1 MTVFFYMNSQ
11 TTGTVVDSDFNPI
24 AKVSITVDD
33 EEIATTDKSGIFLL
47 PASISL
53 PIRVTFSHPN
63 YFFLEVSLTEN
74 NSTFQLKRIPK
85 DNELSTVLLASTFNK
100 KSGVLIPTKT
110 LTEEKLEEFD
120 PVDAIDALNQTEG
133 VYIQNG
139 AQNTNRITI
148 RGVGSR
154 TLYGTNKIRAYFNGI
169 PITNGTGSTEINSF
183 NIDALAAVEVVKGPK
198 ATQYGTNLG
207 GTLLLSTK
215 TPLNDGAEVSNTF
228 TIGSFGLL
236 KNSSSAI
243 VKDDELTL
251 FANYD
256 HLELNGFRENSF
268 NNRNN
273 YLISANYDL
282 NERLSLG
289 ILIRHTNNISE
300 IASSLS
306 ETDFNED
313 ATQAAFTW
321 GQAQGFED
329 NRETLTGISLESTI
343 SETFS
348 NTTSVFYTYLDH
360 YEPRP
365 FDILEEFTHS
375 YGLRSIFAASYSLAD
390 RNATVSF
397 GGEWYEGDYNGRTF
411 QNLYEENNEN
421 GSLQGDLLS
430 NNDEKRH
437 QLNFFATTI
446 IPISE
451 KFKTEIGLN
460 VNNTNYDLTDSFN
473 IGEANTSADRDF
485 ETILAPNLNLLYDAT
500 QNWSFYGNISRG
512 FNYPSVAETLTP
524 EGIVNPEI
532 GPEIGWNY
540 EVGTE
545 ADFLSN
551 RLQVKAAAYLLSITD
566 LLVAERV
573 GNDQFVGRNAG
584 KTHNRGIEVGVN
596 YSSEIFQNFTL
607 STYANADFN
616 FHKFVDFI
624 DGDQDFSGNE
634 LTGVPDKKISGGLTL
649 KHTLGMYVLGNVLHV
664 GSQPITD
671 TNNLYSDSY
680 TVLNLKAGYDTTLL
694 ENIKLSLSA
703 GINNVADATYASSIL
718 INASAFGGNK
728 PRYFYPA
735 PPINYYGGLGV
746 TYMF

>member
-1 MTVFFYMNSQ
+1 MTVFFYGESQ
-11 TTGTVVDSDFNPI
+11 TNGTVVDSDFNPI
-24 AKVSITVDD
+24 ADVSITIED
-33 EEIATTDKSGIFLL
+33 EKIATTDKSGIFQL

-53 PIRVTFSHPN
+53 PIRITFSHPN

-74 NSTFQLKRIPK
+74 NSTFQLRRIPK
-85 DNELSTVLLASTFNK
+85 DNELSTVLLAATFNK

-110 LTEEKLEEFD
+110 LTEEKLGEFD

-183 NIDALAAVEVVKGPK
+183 NINALAAVEVVKGPK

-236 KNSSSAI
+236 KNSFTAI
-243 VKDDELTL
+243 VKDDKLTL

-282 NERLSLG
+282 SERLSLG

-313 ATQAAFTW
+313 LTQAAFTW

-329 NRETLTGISLESTI
+329 NRQTLTGISLESTI

-375 YGLRSIFAASYSLAD
+375 YGLRSIFATSYSLAD
-390 RNATVSF
+390 RNATLSF

-411 QNLYEENNEN
+411 QNLYEENNGN

-430 NNDEKRH
+430 DNDEKRR

-460 VNNTNYDLTDSFN
+460 VNTTNYDLTDSFN
-473 IGEANTSADRDF
+473 VGEENTSADRDF
-485 ETILAPNLNLLYDAT
+485 ETIVAPNLSLLYDIT
-500 QNWSFYGNISRG
+500 RNWSLYGNISRG

-545 ADFLSN
+545 ANFLSN
-551 RLQVKAAAYLLSITD
+551 RLQVKVAAYLLSITD

-584 KTHNRGIEVGVN
+584 NTHNRGIEVGVN

-616 FHKFVDFI
+616 FHKFIDFV
-624 DGDQDFSGNE
+624 DGDEDFSGNE
-634 LTGVPDKKISGGLTL
+634 LTGVPDKKLSGGLTL
-649 KHTLGMYVLGNVLHV
+649 KHISGMYVLGNVLHV

-671 TNNLYSDSY
+671 ANDLYSDSY
-680 TVLNLKAGYDTTLL
+680 TVLNLKAGYNTTLL
-694 ENIKLSLSA
+694 ENFKLSLSA

-718 INASAFGGNK
+718 INASAFGGNE

-746 TYMF
+746 TYTF